1 MEETMPGDD
10 LTTVARTTPRG
21 WAVVLI
27 SMAAAAQRVRGSKD
41 DGGPLTPSATPSL
54 RERPVPQASRN
65 ATAARGTF
73 VAIAILVVTLGGCAT
88 TTSIPPGGQQ
98 VHVVATA
105 TDVHLDPAAIHAGD
119 VYLVLDLAP
128 DASGSPQSVDLVYRS
143 TGVRGPLTDDD
154 LATLMQNPI
163 EQGLTYEALNVSCCG
178 NVVKVA
184 LTAGRYAFLL
194 APGSRPGGL
203 PSAMAVLRVVP

>member
-1 MEETMPGDD
+1 MEETMTGDD
-10 LTTVARTTPRG
+10 PTTKTRTTPRG

-27 SMAAAAQRVRGSKD
+27 SIAVVVQRVRGARAGSS
-41 DGGPLTPSATPSL
+41 PITPSAMPSL
-54 RERPVPQASRN
+54 RDGAMPKASRN
-65 ATAARGTF
+65 ATAARRTF
-73 VAIAILVVTLGGCAT
+73 VAIAMLAVALGGCAT
-88 TTSIPPGGQQ
+88 TTSIPSGAQQ

-105 TDVHLDPAAIHAGD
+105 TEVHLDPAAIHAGD

-154 LATLMQNPI
+154 LATLMENPI
-163 EQGLTYEALNVSCCG
+163 AQGLTYEALNVSCCG
-178 NVVKVA
+178 NAVKVA

-194 APGSRPGGL
+194 PGSRPGGL